1 MTTIVPPRH
10 ETTPRNGSVAA
21 PEARDI
27 HPTVTGSPGGGMT
40 DAARSADTGATAR
53 AVAKYSWFAARIGM
67 GFIFLWAFVDKLFGF
82 GYATP
87 AGKGWIDGG
96 SPTNGFLSG
105 SEGPFAGFYTTIAG
119 SAFADITFMLGLA
132 AIGTALLLGIGMRLA
147 AGAGALMM
155 VMMYTVV
162 LPPTTNPLID
172 DHLILAVLL
181 IGLAAVGAGNT
192 FGLGRRWAATP
203 LVTRLPWLK

>member
-10 ETTPRNGSVAA
+10 ETAARNGATA
-21 PEARDI
+21 PAARDI
-27 HPTVTGSPGGGMT
+27 HTTVTASPGGATRPT
-40 DAARSADTGATAR
+40 DTTGTTAR
-53 AVAKYSWFAARIGM
+53 AVARYAWFAARIGM

-96 SPTNGFLSG
+96 SPTKGFLSG
-105 SEGPFAGFYTTIAG
+105 SRGPVRGLLPQHRRHGFRQHRVHARPGRDRRG
-119 SAFADITFMLGLA
+119 SAARCRHA
-132 AIGTALLLGIGMRLA
+132 LA
-147 AGAGALMM
+147 AGAGALML

-203 LVTRLPWLK
+203 LVTRQPWLK

>member
-10 ETTPRNGSVAA
+10 ETADHNGAAA
-21 PEARDI
+21 PAARDI
-27 HPTVTGSPGGGMT
+27 HTTVTGSPGGMT
-40 DAARSADTGATAR
+40 DAARSTDTGATAR
-53 AVAKYSWFAARIGM
+53 AVARYSWFAARIGM
-67 GFIFLWAFVDKLFGF
+67 GFIFVWAFIDKLFGF

-87 AGKGWIDGG
+87 AGKGWVDGG
-96 SPTNGFLSG
+96 SPTKGFLSG
-105 SEGPFAGFYTTIAG
+105 SEGPFAGFYHNIAG
-119 SAFADITFMLGLA
+119 TAFANIAFMLGLA

-147 AGAGALMM
+147 AGAGALML